1 MSLSPYP
8 PPNAPSRPPGR
19 RQPPLT
25 PTPVAGHRARL
36 FRTCHIILDRFHDE
50 QRALRILMARHQR
63 VMFPERPE
71 RRVTIADMP
80 PSLT

>member
-1 MSLSPYP
+1 MP
-8 PPNAPSRPPGR
+8 PSEAI
-19 RQPPLT
+19 
-25 PTPVAGHRARL
+25 
-36 FRTCHIILDRFHDE
+36 RTCRIILDRCHNE
-50 QRALRILMARHQR
+50 QRALRILIARHQR